1 MRPGVLER
9 RDITVDGMRIA
20 YFVKGSSGPV
30 TLYLH
35 GLGADAASTRPLA
48 SGVPGRGVLVDLP
61 SHGHSAD
68 APEALAYDDLVQIA
82 RNVAAAEGA
91 TQALG
96 VSLGS
101 AILLRWLISR
111 PQELDR
117 AVLYLPAAVRQPRP
131 AGRLR
136 AALADPS
143 ALREYVACELPHDVA
158 RTTLGARWL
167 TERQTALQRAGIAAY
182 ARMLE
187 SHAPVPDASV
197 AAAVRTRLLAIGA
210 EHDRLHPVQAATEAA
225 ETFPNGRA
233 HIFAEA
239 APLWT
244 SRRELR
250 RTIASFLGGFDT
262 VGE

>member
-9 RDITVDGMRIA
+9 RDITVGGLRIA
-20 YFVKGSSGPV
+20 YFVKGRGGPV

-48 SGVPGRGVLVDLP
+48 SGVPGRSVLVDLP
-61 SHGHSAD
+61 SHGESD
-68 APEALAYDDLVQIA
+68 NAPDSLEYDDLVQIA
-82 RNVAAAEGA
+82 SSIATAEGA

-101 AILLRWLISR
+101 AILMRWLISE
-111 PQELDR
+111 PQQLDR
-117 AVLYLPAAVRQPRP
+117 GVLYLPAAVRQPRP

-136 AALADPS
+136 AALAEPS
-143 ALREYVACELPHDVA
+143 ALREYVAGELPDDIA
-158 RTTLGARWL
+158 QTTLGARWL
-167 TERQTALQRAGIAAY
+167 TEREAALQRTGVSTY
-182 ARMLE
+182 ARVLE
-187 SHAPVPDASV
+187 SQAPVPDPSAT
-197 AAAVRTRLLAIGA
+197 AAVRAKLLAIGA
-210 EHDRLHPVQAATEAA
+210 QHDRLHPVHAATEAA
-225 ETFPNGRA
+225 DTFPNGRA

-244 SRRELR
+244 GRRELR
-250 RTIASFLGGFDT
+250 RTIAGFLGGSDT